1 MENNHHFKKLG
12 TSFDRMKFLTTR
24 SLIPVIQT
32 TNLRFCLIFS
42 SSAGFLAFLVS
53 FSEIMIFLIA
63 KCDSPTYVGSNKYD
77 YMQQRKYFPANK
89 ITSIEKSIANFKNK
103 SLVTATMHEG

>member
-1 MENNHHFKKLG
+1 
-12 TSFDRMKFLTTR
+12 
-24 SLIPVIQT
+24 
-32 TNLRFCLIFS
+32 
-42 SSAGFLAFLVS
+42 
-53 FSEIMIFLIA
+53 MIFLIA

-103 SLVTATMHEG
+103 SLVTATMHEGWKKDDCDIKGQVPNEQFSIRVCNCFCSSYLLGECKF